1 MPPRTQ
7 TRPRSRPA
15 RPATRRPAA
24 RRPPRQPRPPLIS
37 SDQRRELSG
46 IGLVGLG
53 VLLAVVLALPGGGSI
68 AHPVQH
74 ALLGALGIGAWLIA
88 AGLVLTGARLLGR
101 RAWTGGVLA
110 AAGSVLVVVAMLGF
124 CGLVISGSAGSVGR
138 QLSAGLADRL
148 GGPAT
153 GALMLLLVCAGLV
166 LAVELRVA
174 PALGAARDWLSN
186 RAAAS
191 PAHPASGPRPRI
203 GSPWSV

>member
-1 MPPRTQ
+1 M
-7 TRPRSRPA
+7 
-15 RPATRRPAA
+15 
-24 RRPPRQPRPPLIS
+24 
-37 SDQRRELSG
+37 
-46 IGLVGLG
+46 
-53 VLLAVVLALPGGGSI
+53 VLALPGGGSI
-68 AHPVQH
+68 ARPVH
-74 ALLGALGIGAWLIA
+74 DALLGALGIGAWLIA

-138 QLSAGLADRL
+138 HLSAGLADRL

-191 PAHPASGPRPRI
+191 AGSAPPDGPRPRI
-203 GSPWSV
+203 GSRWSV